1 MNYCIINSD
10 NIIENIIVASPDF
23 AKENNLPPSYPSAS
37 IGQPYNPPAPT
48 YESYIGTGLSTFTI
62 PYLYKP
68 QSIILSTNDETV
80 LLPFGMT
87 NYNGIVLSWGE
98 SQVTI
103 ESIKWNQTNVLYYVT
118 FIA

>member
-48 YESYIGTGLSTFTI
+48 YESYTGTGTDSITI
-62 PYLYKP
+62 PYLSKP
-68 QSIILSTNDETV
+68 QSIILSTNNESI
-80 LLPFGMT
+80 LLSFGMT
-87 NYNGIVLSWGE
+87 EINGIKLTWE
-98 SQVTI
+98 ENQVII
-103 ESIKWNQTNVLYYVT
+103 ETNKWNQINIPYYVT
-118 FIA
+118 IIA